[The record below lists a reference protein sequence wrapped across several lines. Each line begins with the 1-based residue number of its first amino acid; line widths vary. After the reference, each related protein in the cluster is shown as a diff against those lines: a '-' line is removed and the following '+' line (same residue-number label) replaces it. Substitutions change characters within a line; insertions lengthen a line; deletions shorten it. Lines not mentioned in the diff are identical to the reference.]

1 MKKNSLVSKLLVTV
15 TLIVAL
21 SFTIIAAV
29 LSFWFK
35 GYYFD
40 QRKDLLD
47 KQAQRIS
54 SAVTDYY
61 ANNKTDSVNN
71 LNYAITNVS
80 DTLSIDIILVDSLGY
95 IYKVSNDNY
104 INMKYQQMYL
114 SSEEIDQLKQGNSME
129 DRTNSNKFLD
139 VSDYI
144 YYKPII
150 SNNYYYGFIA
160 MVTPLEKIKA
170 PLNRFYFIIWLS
182 AIIAVTVSAIIINML
197 AQKILIDPLNEI
209 NRAAKRLAK
218 GEVGQ
223 RVDIRSKDEMQ
234 ELAESF
240 NFMAESLEKVDNNRR
255 EFISNVSHELRSPIT
270 SIKGFIA
277 GILDGVIPKDKENYY
292 LRIVY
297 DEIQRLTRLV
307 NELLDLSAMEAGK
320 MELKIREIEI
330 NDIIKTVV
338 MNLESK
344 VLEKKVKVEVV
355 FEGKRDF
362 VLGDLDRIIQV
373 ITNIVDNAIKYAN
386 EGGNIKITTRSK
398 GNKIYISVAN
408 EGIILKDSEINN
420 IWNRFYKADKSRT
433 NKMSTGLGLSI
444 VREIITQH
452 GQDIWVENEK
462 DNSGVVFTFTLSKSN

>member
-21 SFTIIAAV
+21 SFSIIAAV

-40 QRKDLLD
+40 QRKELLD

-54 SAVTDYY
+54 SAVTEYY
-61 ANNKTDSVNN
+61 ANNKTDSMNN

-104 INMKYQQMYL
+104 INLKYQQLYL
-114 SSEEIDQLKQGNSME
+114 LAEELEQLKQGNSIE

-150 SNNYYYGFIA
+150 SNGYYYGFIA
-160 MVTPLEKIKA
+160 MVTPLEEIKA

-209 NRAAKRLAK
+209 NRAAKKLAK

-223 RVDIRSKDEMQ
+223 RVDIKSRDEMQ
-234 ELAESF
+234 ELAKSF

-320 MELKIREIEI
+320 MELKVREIEI

-344 VLEKKVKVEVV
+344 IMEKKLKVEVV
-355 FEGKRDF
+355 FEEKRDF

-373 ITNIVDNAIKYAN
+373 ITNIVDNAIKYSN
-386 EGGNIKITTRSK
+386 ENGNIKITTKSK

-408 EGIILKDSEINN
+408 EGILIKDSEINN
-420 IWNRFYKADKSRT
+420 IWKRFYKADKSRT

-452 GQDIWVENEK
+452 GEDIWVENEK
-462 DNSGVVFTFTLSKSN
+462 DNLGVIFTFTLAKSN

>member
-1 MKKNSLVSKLLVTV
+1 MGKNSLVTKLLITV
-15 TLIVAL
+15 TLIVSL
-21 SFTIIAAV
+21 SFIIIAST

-35 GYYFD
+35 GFYFD
-40 QRKDLLD
+40 QRKELLD
-47 KQAQRIS
+47 KQSQRIS
-54 SAVTDYY
+54 SAVIDYY
-61 ANNKTDSVNN
+61 DNNKTDSFNN
-71 LNYAITNVS
+71 LNNDIKYATQ
-80 DTLSIDIILVDSLGY
+80 DLSIDIILADSLGY
-95 IYKVSNDNY
+95 VYRISDDKYKDLKYTQMVVDNIDELRKGNSIEERTKSNKLSDVSN
-104 INMKYQQMYL
+104 
-114 SSEEIDQLKQGNSME
+114 
-129 DRTNSNKFLD
+129 
-139 VSDYI
+139 YI

-160 MVTPLEKIKA
+160 MVTPLDNIKG
-170 PLNRFYFIIWLS
+170 PLNKFYFIIWLS
-182 AIIAVTVSAIIINML
+182 AILAVTVSVIVINML
-197 AQKILIDPLNEI
+197 AQRILIAPLAEI

-223 RVDIRSKDEMQ
+223 RVSIKSNDEIE

-240 NFMAESLEKVDNNRR
+240 NTMAESLEKVDNNRR

-292 LRIVY
+292 LKIVH

-320 MELKIREIEI
+320 MDLKIREIEI
-330 NDIIKTVV
+330 NEIIKTVI

-344 VLEKKVKVEVV
+344 IIEKNLKVEVV
-355 FEGKRDF
+355 FEEKREF

-373 ITNIVDNAIKYAN
+373 ITNILDNAIKYSN
-386 EGGNIKITTRSK
+386 EGGNIKVTTKGRGSK
-398 GNKIYISVAN
+398 TYISVF
-408 EGIILKDSEINN
+408 NN
-420 IWNRFYKADKSRT
+420 GTPIQETELNHIWERFYKLDKSRT

-444 VREIITQH
+444 VREIITRH

-462 DNSGVVFTFTLSKSN
+462 DNSGVVFTFTLAKSN